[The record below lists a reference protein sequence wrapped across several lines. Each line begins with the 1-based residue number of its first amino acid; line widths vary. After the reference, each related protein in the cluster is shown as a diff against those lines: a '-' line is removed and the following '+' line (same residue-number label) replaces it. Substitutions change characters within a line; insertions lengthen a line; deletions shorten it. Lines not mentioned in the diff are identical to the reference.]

1 MRFTSFGGVGAAT
14 VFAAIAA
21 AGPAPADSPTTAALA
36 KKPTEIASVH
46 GAGRISYA
54 YSPDDDIR
62 FTVDAEATPFA
73 RPQPGSPLPAL
84 PTAAKGTVTVKHYS
98 PAHDSTGWSKAKV
111 DCLVTGGGTA
121 TLTAVVVEPN
131 VSEPGKRFGLSI
143 QRGRGGEPDRLG
155 FGWDIVNF
163 EPRAMDDQD
172 VELPTGT
179 CMAPAPFAPVVK
191 GGFTVKHADLP
202 PLPATPK
209 AAGKSDNAQ

>member
-1 MRFTSFGGVGAAT
+1 MGGVD
-14 VFAAIAA
+14 
-21 AGPAPADSPTTAALA
+21 PAPGILRYRREYTQGVQLLGKLIPMSRT
-36 KKPTEIASVH
+36 
-46 GAGRISYA
+46 
-54 YSPDDDIR
+54 
-62 FTVDAEATPFA
+62 
-73 RPQPGSPLPAL
+73 
-84 PTAAKGTVTVKHYS
+84 
-98 PAHDSTGWSKAKV
+98 

-121 TLTAVVVEPN
+121 TLTAVVVESN
-131 VSEPGKRFGLSI
+131 VSEPGQRFGLSI

-163 EPRAMDDQD
+163 EPRATDDQD

-209 AAGKSDNAQ
+209 AAGKSDNVQ